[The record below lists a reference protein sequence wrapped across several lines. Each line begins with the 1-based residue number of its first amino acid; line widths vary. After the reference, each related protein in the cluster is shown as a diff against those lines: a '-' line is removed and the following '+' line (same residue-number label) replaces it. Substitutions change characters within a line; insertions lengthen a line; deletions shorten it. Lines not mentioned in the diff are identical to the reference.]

1 MICGIIDM
9 GSNTIRMSIYN
20 TDHPGSRPLIHKKE
34 TAELSAY
41 VKKRML
47 SRAGMEKAC
56 DVLRQFQDILDNF
69 GVTNFYV
76 FATAS
81 LRNIDNT
88 QEAISY
94 LREQTG
100 ITVDVLSGEEEAR
113 LDFVGVSQEA
123 PLDSGVLV
131 DIGGGSTE
139 IVEIQNASMLL
150 AASLPVGCL
159 NLYLKYVREFFPRQ
173 SECHAIRQEVKGL
186 LMNTIHLQG
195 TGSDLLY
202 GVGGTVR
209 TALKIHNLM
218 FDQPQGNREFSYE
231 NLCQMIQMLRKSDR
245 FALKTVLRTAP
256 DRVTTLLPGL
266 IVLKT
271 VAKHC
276 RSSRILAS
284 SSGIREGYLYDRVL
298 GGTHS

>member
-20 TDHPGSRPLIHKKE
+20 TDHPGVHQLIHKKE

-41 VKKRML
+41 VKKGTL
-47 SRAGMEKAC
+47 SKAGMEKAC
-56 DVLRQFQDILDNF
+56 DVLRQFQNILANF
-69 GVTNFYV
+69 GVADFYV

-81 LRNIDNT
+81 LRNINNT
-88 QEAISY
+88 QEAVSY

-100 ITVDVLSGEEEAR
+100 ISVDVLSGEEEAR
-113 LDFVGVSQEA
+113 LDFVGVSQA
-123 PLDSGVLV
+123 AQLDNGVLV

-139 IVEIQNASMLL
+139 IVEVQNGTILL
-150 AASLPVGCL
+150 ASSLPVGCL
-159 NLYLKYVREFFPRQ
+159 NLYLNYVRAFFPRQ
-173 SECHAIRQEVKGL
+173 SEYHAIRQDVKGR
-186 LMNTIHLQG
+186 LMDTIHLQG
-195 TGSDLLY
+195 AGSDLLY

-218 FDQPQGNREFSYE
+218 FDQPSGNREFSYE

-245 FALKTVLRTAP
+245 FALKTILRTAP
-256 DRVTTLLPGL
+256 DRVSTLLPGL

-271 VAKHC
+271 VARHC
-276 RSSRILAS
+276 RSSRILVS
-284 SSGIREGYLYDRVL
+284 SFGIREGYLYDRVL
-298 GGTHS
+298 GGTRQ